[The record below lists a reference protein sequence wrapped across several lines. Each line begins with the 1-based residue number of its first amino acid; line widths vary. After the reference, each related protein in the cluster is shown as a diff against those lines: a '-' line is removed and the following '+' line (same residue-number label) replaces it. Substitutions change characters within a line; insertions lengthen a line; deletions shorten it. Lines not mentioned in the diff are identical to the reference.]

1 MFGKKQVLAS
11 MLLIP
16 LLMTGCGVADQGE
29 GRRDNND
36 VRNVNYRNPAN
47 DDNNNDRKLEVAEEA
62 ADKVTDLKEVKHADI
77 IVAGNQAYV
86 AVVLTNGNKGA
97 VENNL
102 KKK

>member
-16 LLMTGCGVADQGE
+16 LLMTGCGVVGQGE

-36 VRNVNYRNPAN
+36 VRNVNYRNP

-62 ADKVTDLKEVKHADI
+62 ADKVTDLKEVKHAYI